1 MTAPRFTMKIANRIA
16 ATSVL
21 YVLESIRCKDIDGR
35 RYDLEEP
42 SHRFTD
48 NFVEDLERQGF
59 IVSEKR
65 IEIISHCFDKQLASI
80 RAKVE
85 LIAKRLEAKYD

>member
-1 MTAPRFTMKIANRIA
+1 MTTPRFTIKIANQIA
-16 ATSVL
+16 STSVL
-21 YVLESIRCKDIDGR
+21 YVLESIRCKDVDSR
-35 RYDLEEP
+35 RYDLEE
-42 SHRFTD
+42 SSDSFND

-65 IEIISHCFDKQLASI
+65 IEIISLCFDKQLSSI

-85 LIAKRLEAKYD
+85 LLAKQLEAKYD